1 MAEANN
7 RTDKCGNPFPDVC
20 TPQQVR
26 TPICYLTTSLQ
37 NQGVMEGLPGFL
49 VIDVAPDC
57 SGAVVAIENSNG
69 AVVNGAF
76 QVPCASTLGPG
87 GIEQPP
93 PPQGGGS

>member
-26 TPICYLTTSLQ
+26 TPICWLTTTLQ
-37 NQGVMEGLPGFL
+37 GQGVTQGLPGFL
-49 VIDVAPDC
+49 VIDVAADC
-57 SGAVVAIENSNG
+57 SGTVVAIQDQNSN
-69 AVVNGAF
+69 VVAGAF
-76 QVPCASTLGPG
+76 QVPCPPTLGPG

-93 PPQGGGS
+93 PPPGGGS